1 MRNAGILMP
10 VSALPSP
17 YGIGSLGDAA
27 RDFIDFLVRSG
38 QSCWQLLPVGPT
50 SYGDSPYQ
58 SFSSFA
64 GNPYFIDLDELEREG
79 LLEKSEYEHLNWG
92 GDPAAID
99 YGLLYQARYPVL
111 RRACQR
117 LAERQDQEF
126 LSFCKAETF
135 WLEDYALFMA
145 LKNKYNGSSWFQWPE
160 DVRLRKPAA
169 LNEARR
175 ELADELTFWKAV
187 QYLFYHQWEQI
198 KTLANEKGI
207 TIIGDLPIYA
217 AGDSA
222 DVWANP
228 EQFQLDED
236 GLPVEVA
243 GCPPDA
249 FTEDGQLWGN
259 PLFDWDKM
267 KEDGYRWWL
276 QRIKAQY
283 RICDTLRIDHFR
295 GFDEYYA
302 IPYGDKTARNGRWR
316 PGPGLAFFRRVN
328 EALNTP
334 DIIAEDLGFLTPSVG
349 QLLKDTGYPGMKI
362 LEFAFDDRDA
372 GSDYLPHCYGTH
384 CVVYAGTHDNDTIQ
398 GWMVNAPADTVAY
411 AREYLRLNAEEGYH
425 WGMMR
430 GAWASPADLA
440 VMQMQDVLG
449 LGGEA
454 RMNVPSTLGGN
465 WCWRALPGVFTDELA
480 EKLRHDMAV
489 YQRLPRN

>member
-79 LLEKSEYEHLNWG
+79 LLEKGEYEHLNWG

-99 YGLLYQARYPVL
+99 YGLLYEVRYPVL
-111 RRACQR
+111 RKACQR
-117 LAERQDQEF
+117 LAERQDEDF

-145 LKNKYNGSSWFQWPE
+145 LKNKYDGNSWFQWPE

-222 DVWANP
+222 DV
-228 EQFQLDED
+228 
-236 GLPVEVA
+236 
-243 GCPPDA
+243 
-249 FTEDGQLWGN
+249 
-259 PLFDWDKM
+259 
-267 KEDGYRWWL
+267 
-276 QRIKAQY
+276 
-283 RICDTLRIDHFR
+283 
-295 GFDEYYA
+295 
-302 IPYGDKTARNGRWR
+302 
-316 PGPGLAFFRRVN
+316 
-328 EALNTP
+328 
-334 DIIAEDLGFLTPSVG
+334 
-349 QLLKDTGYPGMKI
+349 
-362 LEFAFDDRDA
+362 
-372 GSDYLPHCYGTH
+372 
-384 CVVYAGTHDNDTIQ
+384 
-398 GWMVNAPADTVAY
+398 
-411 AREYLRLNAEEGYH
+411 
-425 WGMMR
+425 
-430 GAWASPADLA
+430 
-440 VMQMQDVLG
+440 
-449 LGGEA
+449 
-454 RMNVPSTLGGN
+454 
-465 WCWRALPGVFTDELA
+465 
-480 EKLRHDMAV
+480 
-489 YQRLPRN
+489 